1 MKKRNYDEMDWT
13 ELVDDIA
20 IAETK
25 DDDTNR
31 QVIVSTLITIGNEC
45 DCLDEIQTIFV
56 KLLKYNDEADSFP
69 EVGNWFKE
77 MKEFKCDEK

>member
-25 DDDTNR
+25 EDDTNR
-31 QVIVSTLITIGNEC
+31 QVILNVLITLANEC
-45 DCLDEIQTIFV
+45 DCLDEVQALFV
-56 KLLKYNDEADSFP
+56 ILMKYNDKEGSFP
-69 EVGNWFKE
+69 EVGNWFKDT
-77 MKEFKCDEK
+77 K